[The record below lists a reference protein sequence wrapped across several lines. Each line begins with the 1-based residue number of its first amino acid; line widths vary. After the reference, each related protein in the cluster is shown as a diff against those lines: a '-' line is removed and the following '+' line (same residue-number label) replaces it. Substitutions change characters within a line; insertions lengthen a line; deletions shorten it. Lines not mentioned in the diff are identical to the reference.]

1 MKTNFHFPFFLGFLL
16 ASLILRADAN
26 AVEEIED
33 SISPTSLVTVERGDL
48 PIILTAPH
56 GGAASIPNVP
66 RRRGEGVKKFSSLSD
81 AGTAQLGIK
90 LADAIE
96 HKFGKRPYLVIAN
109 FHRRYVDANR
119 PKDLAFEVTPAAK
132 IYNQYHEAI
141 ANARHEVAERWGHGL
156 LLDIHGQAADPQ
168 AIFRGTQNGLT
179 TKHLTSRFGNEALRG
194 KTSLFGQLAQQNFR
208 VIPAVDDNKQEHVR
222 YNGGFTVVNY
232 GSGRG
237 GTIDAIQL
245 ELGRSFR
252 NADAADRTAERIAH
266 AVFNFSNDY
275 LPRQAIDQDK
285 LPASN
290 PQELVN
296 VAVYVDQGV
305 EQNVNDLFKALA
317 MSPALRVDR
326 VKAAD
331 IRKGILDKYDVLIQ
345 PGGSGSGQ
353 ARHLGPAG
361 REHIRDYIAAGGG
374 YIGICAGAYLASA
387 DYDWSLHVLD
397 AKVIDRKHWA
407 RGRGDV
413 EIGLTKIGRVAFQQ
427 TKPKLTIH
435 YSQGPLLAPADRDDI
450 EDYEVIASYETEI
463 AKNGAPK
470 GVMQGTTAIAQG
482 KFGEGQVLCFSP
494 HPEKT
499 QGLESLVLHAVQQV
513 CKPKKANQQLIK
525 PAQ

>member
-1 MKTNFHFPFFLGFLL
+1 MKTNFHFPFCLGFLL
-16 ASLILRADAN
+16 TCLIVRADAN
-26 AVEEIED
+26 AADELEASV
-33 SISPTSLVTVERGDL
+33 SPTSLVTVERGDL

-56 GGAASIPNVP
+56 GGTDSIPNVP
-66 RRRGEGVKKFSSLSD
+66 RRLGEGVSKFSSLSD
-81 AGTAQLGIK
+81 VGTAQLGIR

-96 HKFGKRPYLVIAN
+96 RKFGKRPYLVVAH
-109 FHRRYVDANR
+109 FHRRYIDANR
-119 PKDLAFEVTPAAK
+119 PTDLAFEVKPATK
-132 IYNQYHEAI
+132 IYNRYHEAI
-141 ANARHEVAERWGHGL
+141 VKARHEVAERWGHGL
-156 LLDIHGQAADPQ
+156 LLDIHGQATDPQ
-168 AIFRGTQNGLT
+168 AIFRGTQNGQT
-179 TKHLTSRFGNEALRG
+179 TKHLVSRFGNEALRG
-194 KTSLFGQLAQQNFR
+194 KTSLFGQLALQGFR
-208 VIPAVDDNKQEHVR
+208 VIPAVNDTKQEHNR
-222 YNGGFTVVNY
+222 YDGGFTVVKY
-232 GSGRG
+232 GSNRG

-245 ELGRSFR
+245 EFGRSFR
-252 NADAADRTAERIAH
+252 NADAVDRTAERIAN

-275 LPRQAIDQDK
+275 LPRQAIDPGK
-285 LPASN
+285 LPTSN
-290 PQELVN
+290 PQELIK

-305 EQNVNDLFKALA
+305 ERNVNDLFKALA
-317 MSPALRVDR
+317 MSPDLRVDR

-331 IRKGILDKYDVLIQ
+331 IREGDLDKYDVLIQ

-361 REHIRDYIAAGGG
+361 REHIRDFIAAGGG

-387 DYDWSLHVLD
+387 DYDWSLHILD

-407 RGRGDV
+407 RGRGEV
-413 EIGLTKIGRVAFQQ
+413 EIGLTEMGRVAFQQ
-427 TKPKLTIH
+427 TQPKLRIH

-482 KFGEGQVLCFSP
+482 KFGEGQVFCFSP

-513 CKPKKANQQLIK
+513 RKPNRANRQLIK
-525 PAQ
+525 PAN